1 MSLKKNIIYFS
12 RQSVVFFS
20 YMLPIWKK
28 TGGIFITESESLY
41 NFVKSHYPTMES
53 YRDRRKNLFR
63 YRPGAIVLAGDERK
77 IPPRYKLVQIFHGLA
92 DKRAVYDK
100 RNFQVRESPFFLIS
114 RFIEHHLP
122 GCFHKFSLLSE
133 DMWRPF
139 KLMRLDRLIRN
150 RYSLFC
156 LTGKHM
162 EEKLRS
168 VNVLTKN
175 NWRPV
180 GFPRLDC
187 LANNELSREKII
199 AELNLNPEFKTILYA
214 PTWHGVGDTNLSS
227 IPDLGLKV
235 CQAVGS
241 GLNYIFKPHPNIIA
255 NDEFPEAMGNIGDYI
270 EKHPN
275 CFFPDTN
282 MDTIRLMYIS
292 DLMITDFSSVAVD
305 YLAFDRPMIFMDH
318 LAERWN
324 DSDLVEVW
332 IREAGEII
340 RDPEQIVP
348 VIQKCLDNPF
358 EKSGIRQKFRD
369 YFFYAL
375 DGKASDRAAEAIL
388 ELAGMSGMLPPQ
400 K

>member
-1 MSLKKNIIYFS
+1 MSTPKKIIYFS

-41 NFVKSHYPTMES
+41 NFVRSHYPTMET
-53 YRDRRKNLFR
+53 YRDRRKNLSR
-63 YRPGAIVLAGDERK
+63 YHPGAIVLAGDERK

-100 RNFQVRESPFFLIS
+100 RNFKVRESLLFLIS

-133 DMWRPF
+133 DMWWPLKSLR
-139 KLMRLDRLIRN
+139 MDRLVRN

-162 EEKLRS
+162 EEKLRLA
-168 VNVLTKN
+168 NVLTKN
-175 NWRPV
+175 NWRAV

-187 LANNELSREKII
+187 LANNELSREEII
-199 AELNLNPEFKTILYA
+199 ADLKLNPDYKTILYA
-214 PTWHGVGDTNLSS
+214 PTWHGVGKINLSS
-227 IPDLGLKV
+227 IPDLGIKV

-241 GLNYIFKPHPNIIA
+241 EVNFIFKPHPNIIA
-255 NDEFPEAMGNIGDYI
+255 NDEFPEAMRQIGGYI
-270 EKHPN
+270 ENHPN
-275 CFFPDTN
+275 FFYPDPKI
-282 MDTIRLMYIS
+282 DTIRLMYIS

-305 YLAFDRPMIFMDH
+305 YLAFDRPMVFMDH
-318 LAERWN
+318 LGERWD

-332 IREAGEII
+332 IRQAGEIV
-340 RDPEQIVP
+340 RDPDQIWP
-348 VIQKCLDNPF
+348 TIQNSLNDPSKRS
-358 EKSGIRQKFRD
+358 KMRQKFRD
-369 YFFYAL
+369 CFFYAL
-375 DGKASDRAAEAIL
+375 DGKASERAADAIL
-388 ELAGMSGMLPPQ
+388 ELAGLG
-400 K
+400 KK